1 MRHVARIWQVFGF
14 ITYFVRVIELTS
26 DSNTDIYYL
35 DSFTAG
41 LVLILAEF
49 HSGAVKAATREVL
62 DAAWERCQWVLNYL
76 GTYSVVAERC
86 FHSLNDTRSKCLK
99 MRGKP
104 ASLHAFTGLTDID
117 SNRCDGNALQT
128 GENNTSGLD
137 ENGTANGNFSDSLFD
152 DIDFNNVALDW
163 SWFDISH

>member
-14 ITYFVRVIELTS
+14 TTYFVRVIELTS

-152 DIDFNNVALDW
+152 DIDFNNVTLDW